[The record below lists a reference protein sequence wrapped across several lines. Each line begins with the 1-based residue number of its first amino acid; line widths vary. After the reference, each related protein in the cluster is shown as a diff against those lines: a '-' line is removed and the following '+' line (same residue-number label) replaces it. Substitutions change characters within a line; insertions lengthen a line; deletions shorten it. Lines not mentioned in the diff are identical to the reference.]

1 VNHDEPTQIARCQGD
16 HAACH
21 ACAAQRRAALSLT
34 GAGEAMFF
42 PTATC
47 GFEAYDDDDGIHT
60 PNVQDFPEDIWTLNK
75 KHADMSQ
82 KSEKYTNNWDNKLI
96 IVRKLLSDKHGD
108 FSSATDKRTTIN

>member
-1 VNHDEPTQIARCQGD
+1 VNHGEPTQIARCQGD

-47 GFEAYDDDDGIHT
+47 GFETYDGIHT
-60 PNVQDFPEDIWTLNK
+60 PNVQDFPEDVWTLHNK
-75 KHADMSQ
+75 QLGHFAKIRKD
-82 KSEKYTNNWDNKLI
+82 TNNWDNNCI
-96 IVRKLLSDKHGD
+96 
-108 FSSATDKRTTIN
+108 